1 MSRRVVT
8 TSLQATGGEPPDTY
22 FDKVVKY
29 IPADVVA
36 AWLAATGAIQEAA
49 DAPATALLWGVFAF
63 LLVITPVWTLRQARA
78 PGKPPAV
85 TQAAIATGSFGVWV
99 FAVGGPFERIDGY
112 RPLYGTL
119 VLIAYT
125 FVVALVDPKES

>member
-8 TSLQATGGEPPDTY
+8 TSLQAAGGAPPDTY

-29 IPADVVA
+29 IPADIVA
-36 AWLAATGAIQEAA
+36 AWLAATGAIAEAS
-49 DAPATALLWGVFAF
+49 DAPAKALLWAVFGF
-63 LLVITPVWTLRQARA
+63 LLALTPLWTLRQTHE
-78 PGKPPAV
+78 PGKPRAV
-85 TQAAIATGSFGVWV
+85 TQAAIATGSFAVWV
-99 FAVGGPFERIDGY
+99 FAVGGPFARYDVY

-125 FVVALVDPKES
+125 FVVALVNPPEA